1 MNKLK
6 VIGKKVVT
14 QRKSLLTSLFL
25 LGIPFSILVILLSG
39 ELSLVP
45 VVLISIFLFEVLFIL

>member
-39 ELSLVP
+39 EILLIP
-45 VVLISIFLFEVLFIL
+45 VTLITIFLFDLFLST